1 MSEISK
7 DFIPLLSTRLK
18 MADSTVIPLPFAIN
32 STDRAEFPLAHNAK
46 KVNYTSGIP
55 QAFEVSPMS
64 GGCAVTRDI
73 FNEIGY
79 ESSLGGF
86 LWQAGICPTFNQAIC
101 DKIGGY
107 PQGTILKDFSRAF
120 EDNDEDFAIVRDVI
134 SLQDNNTMN
143 FVYSK
148 SNPEPY
154 EIGTEDENGIVWW
167 KYIDEDSDESIYAP
181 NYVKR
186 EQIST
191 INCNGDNSYSW
202 TSSVNGWILI
212 RIQAKDTIGWLQGA
226 TPSGSQFD
234 LEHLYRRDTNYSLY
248 TENIHPNLISV
259 DKDEESPI
267 SSKVYYYG
275 YSTEQEA
282 WNGRT
287 SKTDTEYMIY
297 SSDYGND
304 MQFLFPTNIGIV
316 HKIFAYVGNGSPIL
330 DISVYS
336 FETFSEPSEE

>member
-1 MSEISK
+1 MSQISK
-7 DFIPLLSTRLK
+7 DFIPLLSSRLK

-32 STDRAEFPLAHNAK
+32 STDRAEFPLSHNAK

-86 LWQAGICPTFNQAIC
+86 LWQAGICPTFNQAIS

-107 PQGTILKDFSRAF
+107 PQGTILKDFSKTF
-120 EDNDEDFAIVRDVI
+120 EDNDKDFAIVRDVI
-134 SLQDNNTMN
+134 SLQDNNTKN

-148 SNPEPY
+148 TNPEPY
-154 EIGTEDENGIVWW
+154 EIGSEDEDGIVWW
-167 KYIDEDSDESIYAP
+167 KYLDDEEDASIYAP
-181 NYVKR
+181 NYLKKT
-186 EQIST
+186 QIIT
-191 INCNGDNSYSW
+191 INCKGNNSYSW
-202 TSSVNGWILI
+202 TSEANGWILI
-212 RIQAKDTIGWLQGA
+212 RIQAKDTIDWLQGA
-226 TPSGSQFD
+226 MPSFP
-234 LEHLYRRDTNYSLY
+234 LKEALYRDGQSMSHITQDL
-248 TENIHPNLISV
+248 HPNLARV
-259 DKDEESPI
+259 DKDETSPI

-275 YSTEQEA
+275 YSTDQDS

-297 SSDYGND
+297 SSDYGKD
-304 MQFLFPTNIGIV
+304 MQIIFPTNEGIV
-316 HKIFAYVGNGSPIL
+316 HKVFGYVGTDSPIL
-330 DISVYS
+330 DISIYL

>member
-1 MSEISK
+1 MSQISK
-7 DFIPLLSTRLK
+7 DFIPELSSRLK

-134 SLQDNNTMN
+134 SLQDNNMMN

-154 EIGTEDENGIVWW
+154 EIGSEDENGIVWW

-212 RIQAKDTIGWLQGA
+212 RIQAKDPIGWLQGA
-226 TPSGSQFD
+226 TPSFPLKKAQYAQGNGVANITQD
-234 LEHLYRRDTNYSLY
+234 L
-248 TENIHPNLISV
+248 HPNLTIV
-259 DKDEESPI
+259 DKDAESPI

-275 YSTEQEA
+275 YSTDHES

-304 MQFLFPTNIGIV
+304 MQIVFPTNIGIA

-336 FETFSEPSEE
+336 FETFSAPSEE